1 MMTTQEIEQAILEA
15 VQAIYH
21 KKYVGTLQVIKSST
35 GYILRMGFNKPDMP
49 ITISAD
55 LDDKHF
61 LKFIK
66 KELRDR
72 HFDLVQYFTGYK
84 YEPDDLCNN
93 NINKSCSC
101 QTKN

>member
-1 MMTTQEIEQAILEA
+1 
-15 VQAIYH
+15 
-21 KKYVGTLQVIKSST
+21 
-35 GYILRMGFNKPDMP
+35 MGFNKPDMP

-61 LKFIK
+61 LEFIK

-72 HFDLVQYFTGYK
+72 HFDLVKYFTGYK
-84 YEPDDLCNN
+84 YEPDDLCTH

-101 QTKN
+101 QMKN